1 MTAVKHLA
9 VWRTQ
14 SSRYETEK
22 IQNWLFRKTLT
33 KTQQVYE
40 SESEIDGS
48 INTKHLIHLNL
59 QAPTHSN
66 LTLTLLA
73 AVNGNKIDTSVVK
86 YVKEI

>member
-1 MTAVKHLA
+1 MTAVKHLTC
-9 VWRTQ
+9 WRTQ
-14 SSRYETEK
+14 SNRYETDK

-73 AVNGNKIDTSVVK
+73 AVNGNKIDTRVVK